1 MVLLKVVE
9 EATFE
14 QRKRIKIKCLVA
26 CNLKQSSTE
35 EHLRENGEI
44 SLNADIRKKSQ
55 NQTLDSQFKGHDYF
69 FYVIWISIKGFFP
82 QHGISNVFLRTL
94 LTEQQWKNIYTIASC
109 AGLPLLN
116 KWLNKNVQSR
126 KPLMLKM

>member
-9 EATFE
+9 ATFE
-14 QRKRIKIKCLVA
+14 QRKKIKIKCLVA
-26 CNLKQSSTE
+26 CNLKQSSTD

-69 FYVIWISIKGFFP
+69 LMLSGFPLKDFFLNMVLQMCFYV
-82 QHGISNVFLRTL
+82 R
-94 LTEQQWKNIYTIASC
+94 Y
-109 AGLPLLN
+109 
-116 KWLNKNVQSR
+116 
-126 KPLMLKM
+126 